1 MCVIRSQRARRPPR
15 PQLSSSNFQEDVIRA
30 SLVRMR
36 RMRRRMRVANIFRVR
51 HARCRRTVIITSRR
65 RRRRPVPHLPPRR
78 RGGVTHGRARRRR
91 RRARARTRALIVDRR
106 STTTLVDR
114 RSSSSIVV
122 VDRRRRRRRRRRV
135 TPTGCRSSVDT
146 KPTKKVDPHVLS
158 TAVPT
163 SCACASG

>member
-36 RMRRRMRVANIFRVR
+36 RMRRRMRVANIFCVR
-51 HARCRRTVIITSRR
+51 HARCRRTVIITSSRR
-65 RRRRPVPHLPPRR
+65 RRHVPHLPPRR

-122 VDRRRRRRRRRRV
+122 VDRRRRRRRRRV